1 MPSPSLGPPW
11 LSLSASPAFGPCG
24 IPPDPD
30 GEEGVVVELAVVGV
44 GAGAEVVAVW
54 GAGCTAVV
62 VGAGAGV
69 GVVAV
74 EGAAGWEALCGF
86 ALWVL
91 TL

>member
-1 MPSPSLGPPW
+1 M
-11 LSLSASPAFGPCG
+11 LSLSASPALGPCG
-24 IPPDPD
+24 IPPDD
-30 GEEGVVVELAVVGV
+30 EGFVVELAVVGV

-54 GAGCTAVV
+54 GACCVVVV

-69 GVVAV
+69 GAV
-74 EGAAGWEALCGF
+74 GVEAAAGGEALCGL